1 MIDGASGER
10 DRPEPGPRPVVLTT
24 VRGYA
29 AAMDDELGAPIAYTA
44 LERGVDVFSSDGEKV
59 GTVGH
64 VLADEAT
71 AIFDGIVVDRHHGL
85 GGHRF
90 VDAPEVGRIHERGVV
105 LRLTAEECEQLPEPT
120 DNPGVLHVDAGDR
133 SPSRL
138 QRAWDRLSGRS

>member
-1 MIDGASGER
+1 
-10 DRPEPGPRPVVLTT
+10 
-24 VRGYA
+24 
-29 AAMDDELGAPIAYTA
+29 MDHELGTPIAYVA
-44 LERGVDVFSSDGEKV
+44 LARGVDVFSSDGEKV

-71 AIFDGIVVDRHHGL
+71 GIFDGIVVDRRHGP

-105 LRLTAEECEQLPEPT
+105 LKLTAVECERLPEPT
-120 DNPGVLHVDAGDR
+120 DNPAVLSIDAGDR
-133 SPSRL
+133 SPSKL